1 MKTTKVTKH
10 TKVYEKLVRGVR
22 KIIPDRGVNVGIDE
36 VIRLSEVS
44 KMGMYQNFATK
55 ALLYSAVI
63 SEIQKDS
70 LAILASAVEDAP
82 KKPVGRGLR
91 VAATTLCE
99 MAAGGHVSNY
109 EILTMIQVGM
119 PQRTDEVHARANEV
133 KSKVAEF
140 LAGQAHLAGIAGNKV
155 SSLVEDIMTITDG
168 VTVRGLSTNRQE
180 AYASGNALL
189 LRLLAAAMEK

>member
-82 KKPVGRGLR
+82 KKL
-91 VAATTLCE
+91 L
-99 MAAGGHVSNY
+99 S
-109 EILTMIQVGM
+109 
-119 PQRTDEVHARANEV
+119 
-133 KSKVAEF
+133 F
-140 LAGQAHLAGIAGNKV
+140 
-155 SSLVEDIMTITDG
+155 SL
-168 VTVRGLSTNRQE
+168 L
-180 AYASGNALL
+180 
-189 LRLLAAAMEK
+189 